1 MGLIR
6 WSEETIR
13 KLNVWDFAV
22 VKMVLILFGMLI
34 GAYISDFVK
43 HYVWYF
49 VVVFVVLY
57 GILIYKIFM
66 KKEVG

>member
-13 KLNVWDFAV
+13 KLSLWDFAV

-43 HYVWYF
+43 QYVWYF
-49 VVVFVVLY
+49 AGVFVVLY